1 MSRLVSQP
9 PADLYPRLRLT
20 TSCQHIALGKH
31 TRAGRQEQRW
41 RQTQTGAQR
50 MREVGRQR
58 ERQRQR
64 ERERKAW
71 VVPRDAED
79 VLRDASWRLRP
90 PVPSCGRSWSLLL
103 RVESLTDV
111 VRERQTV
118 SPPPLPPASMA
129 HTTQAGVTPHPPSPT
144 PPPPSVDHRGRPP
157 RQASKPREV
166 S

>member
-58 ERQRQR
+58 ERQR
-64 ERERKAW
+64 ERERKKEIHFSFSRAQN
-71 VVPRDAED
+71 
-79 VLRDASWRLRP
+79 
-90 PVPSCGRSWSLLL
+90 GLLL
-103 RVESLTDV
+103 IYSFEMRGISTKS
-111 VRERQTV
+111 RKRK
-118 SPPPLPPASMA
+118 
-129 HTTQAGVTPHPPSPT
+129 
-144 PPPPSVDHRGRPP
+144 SV
-157 RQASKPREV
+157 ASKKRSLV
-166 S
+166 RKH